1 MSPNEPGTG
10 GTTIRCPSCRTLN
23 RLDPARA
30 SSARPRCGD
39 CERSIRLDRPL
50 ELLEKDFD
58 RTVVAAS
65 VPVLIDF
72 YADWCGPCKLVEP
85 LIEEI
90 AEKREGRILV
100 LKVDIDEAEELT
112 NRLGIRGVP
121 TLILFADG
129 DEVERSAGYE
139 PDRVRRMVDEAA

>member
-1 MSPNEPGTG
+1 MSPNDPGTG
-10 GTTIRCPSCRTLN
+10 GTTIRCTFCQTLN
-23 RLDPARA
+23 RVEPARA
-30 SSARPRCGD
+30 SSRPRCGD
-39 CERSIRLDRPL
+39 CERPIRLDRPL

-65 VPVLIDF
+65 IPVLIDF

-85 LIEEI
+85 LIDEI
-90 AEKREGRILV
+90 AGEREGRILV
-100 LKVDIDEAEELT
+100 LKVDIDEAEALT